1 MSKKIIRSKKNS
13 SRKTTTKKF
22 IEPKVEDEPVIT
34 AQSNNL
40 RTVSEEQIE
49 TPETVQPTILERI
62 ENGVKSVNQVVFNQ
76 ATNVFFVSALM
87 LIGLIL
93 IQSKT
98 SFLKSN
104 PEILLV
110 PSLGGL
116 IAAFTCSISIVLE
129 VYFAYRNLKKI
140 ADDKNRKTFGFVIK
154 AVLWTLKKRK
164 IWTFTGAILI
174 SFFISGQLDINSIFQ
189 LTKQYNQT
197 ALAIFALAQMLV
209 ISFIVY
215 TAYTMFYR
223 IVLEP
228 INDLVI
234 KFIGISL
241 SPDIPFKRI
250 MGILIGG
257 TTLYVSLMLTA
268 CLIDPQILGLS
279 NDLTNQVIEMKK
291 TLAKNQQFR

>member
-1 MSKKIIRSKKNS
+1 M
-13 SRKTTTKKF
+13 
-22 IEPKVEDEPVIT
+22 
-34 AQSNNL
+34 AA
-40 RTVSEEQIE
+40 
-49 TPETVQPTILERI
+49 
-62 ENGVKSVNQVVFNQ
+62 KSVNQVVFNQ
-76 ATNVFFVSALM
+76 ATNIFFVSALM

-98 SFLKSN
+98 SFLTSN
-104 PEILLV
+104 PEIILV

-116 IAAFTCSISIVLE
+116 IAAFICSVSLVLE
-129 VYFAYRNLKKI
+129 VYFAYRNLNKI
-140 ADDKNRKTFGFVIK
+140 ADNKNRKTFGFTVK

-164 IWTFTGAILI
+164 IWTFIGAILV

-189 LTKQYNQT
+189 LTKHYNQT

-228 INDLVI
+228 INDLII
-234 KFIGISL
+234 KFIGVSL

-268 CLIDPQILGLS
+268 CLIDPQILALS
-279 NDLTNQVIEMKK
+279 NDLTNQVIEINK

>member
-1 MSKKIIRSKKNS
+1 M
-13 SRKTTTKKF
+13 
-22 IEPKVEDEPVIT
+22 
-34 AQSNNL
+34 
-40 RTVSEEQIE
+40 
-49 TPETVQPTILERI
+49 
-62 ENGVKSVNQVVFNQ
+62 FNQ
-76 ATNVFFVSALM
+76 ATNVFFVSALI

-98 SFLKSN
+98 SFLTSN

-116 IAAFTCSISIVLE
+116 IAAFICSVSLILE

-140 ADDKNRKTFGFVIK
+140 GDDKSRKSFGFVIK
-154 AVLWTLKKRK
+154 AVLWTLKKQK
-164 IWTFTGAILI
+164 IWTFIGAILI
-174 SFFISGQLDINSIFQ
+174 SFFVSGQLDVNSIFQ

-197 ALAIFALAQMLV
+197 ALAIFALAQMIV

-215 TAYTMFYR
+215 TAYMMFYR

-228 INDLVI
+228 INDLII
-234 KFIGISL
+234 KFIGVNL